1 MMNLNDFSY
10 IISQSLRSLIARH
23 TFSNGWS
30 ISFLEGLGASKF
42 ALQILAAQIK
52 RRQRRQIAVLQRSAP
67 YTVSQKRHIF
77 SSNPWQKLDK
87 PYQNFL
93 LEFTLKKHSTQRGQA
108 RKCSQAWAIGY
119 VQFSE

>member
-67 YTVSQKRHIF
+67 YSITKET
-77 SSNPWQKLDK
+77 
-87 PYQNFL
+87 YL
-93 LEFTLKKHSTQRGQA
+93 LQQSMAEVRQA
-108 RKCSQAWAIGY
+108 IPK
-119 VQFSE
+119 FPP